1 MPESSTIIEFLSI
14 STHTS
19 ESLCL
24 MHFNPMFSS
33 PLKFMDQTAISLLII
48 TFINIKRLSLP
59 YLIHFALN
67 FLLFIFHNAFLFLL
81 VPIFLI
87 YLCFRSDRA
96 WGRWHVV

>member
-1 MPESSTIIEFLSI
+1 MPKSSTVTEFLST

-19 ESLCL
+19 EGLCL
-24 MHFNPMFSS
+24 MYFNAMFSS

-59 YLIHFALN
+59 YLMHLALN
-67 FLLFIFHNAFLFLL
+67 FILFIFHIAFLFLL

-87 YLCFRSDRA
+87 YLCFRSN
-96 WGRWHVV
+96 